1 MLHLWNPKTFKLKT
15 QSLFLTSL
23 GPALDQPCTSLK
35 PAYDE
40 LNVSL
45 ILPQQKPKSKLQAK
59 PQPKPELNGKLK
71 PERKPKLNLQLNLK
85 AKPNP

>member
-15 QSLFLTSL
+15 QSLILTSL
-23 GPALDQPCTSLK
+23 GPALDQPCTSFR

-40 LNVSL
+40 LKVSL
-45 ILPQQKPKSKLQAK
+45 IFPKHKLKSKLKAK
-59 PQPKPELNGKLK
+59 PQLKPELKAKLK

-85 AKPNP
+85 AKPKP